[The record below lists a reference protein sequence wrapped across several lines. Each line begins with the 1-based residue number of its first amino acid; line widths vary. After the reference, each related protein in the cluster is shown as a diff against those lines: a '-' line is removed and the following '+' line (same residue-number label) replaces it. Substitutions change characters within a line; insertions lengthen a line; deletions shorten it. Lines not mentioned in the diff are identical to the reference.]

1 MKIYFCSVHSS
12 HQVFDRSIFFKE
24 FICDESIMS
33 ETLLRHEWGTL
44 HCKVQQERKCL
55 TVLREGD
62 RVSIHAIVKCVLVT
76 ICDLV
81 WFSF

>member
-1 MKIYFCSVHSS
+1 
-12 HQVFDRSIFFKE
+12 
-24 FICDESIMS
+24 MS

-44 HCKVQQERKCL
+44 HCKVQQERKRL

-62 RVSIHAIVKCVLVT
+62 RVSIHAIVKRVLVT